1 MAFHT
6 DRITIYVP
14 KEKQM
19 GLTRPKVSQVEKK
32 PKSQD
37 GHFWVSMFKSVLRLI
52 GCYALWTSASVLGV
66 ATTVSVAAVP
76 LAMAAGF
83 FAAAEV
89 LGIIEEL
96 V

>member
-1 MAFHT
+1 MVMAFHT
-6 DRITIYVP
+6 DRITIYIP
-14 KEKQM
+14 KEKKM

-37 GHFWVSMFKSVLRLI
+37 GHFWVSMVKSVLRLI
-52 GCYALWTSASVLGV
+52 GCYALWTAATVIGGV
-66 ATTVSVAAVP
+66 VAVP
-76 LAMAAGF
+76 LVLAAGL

-89 LGIIEEL
+89 LGIVEEL